1 MHPLRLSLFALLFL
15 VAFSSTEVDA
25 DEETEYM
32 NPEIVLKFNLKE
44 EDDALSPQNK
54 LPEEPEATKTVQAD
68 VAYDLLGMKVG
79 RDPVHVG
86 TWTSD
91 PVEFDISISINS
103 NFMAF

>member
-44 EDDALSPQNK
+44 EDDS
-54 LPEEPEATKTVQAD
+54 
-68 VAYDLLGMKVG
+68 
-79 RDPVHVG
+79 
-86 TWTSD
+86 
-91 PVEFDISISINS
+91 
-103 NFMAF
+103 